1 MIKIECI
8 NSTFLKL
15 SLKISS
21 ILVWLDEEIENNDKE
36 CEWSEKIFNLV
47 PVEGQNN
54 ILLFWVAGY
63 SIYNSKYSSVFFHV
77 HSASSLD
84 FFSKETSVFSE
95 NQAK

>member
-1 MIKIECI
+1 MSMIKIECI

-36 CEWSEKIFNLV
+36 CEWSKKIFNLV

-54 ILLFWVAGY
+54 ILLFWVAGN
-63 SIYNSKYSSVFFHV
+63 SATTIPYNKN
-77 HSASSLD
+77 
-84 FFSKETSVFSE
+84 ETF
-95 NQAK
+95 

>member
-36 CEWSEKIFNLV
+36 CEWSKKIFNLV

-54 ILLFWVAGY
+54 ILLFWVAGII
-63 SIYNSKYSSVFFHV
+63 SIYNSIHQKRDILKNMMRTIINV
-77 HSASSLD
+77 LLL
-84 FFSKETSVFSE
+84 KCTI
-95 NQAK
+95 